1 MESKIS
7 SFKNV
12 SLSVKMLAP
21 SKAGIDKINDIL
33 AASNLLKFRSLDPV
47 ITIPDRLAPGI
58 KDKI

>member
-1 MESKIS
+1 
-7 SFKNV
+7 
-12 SLSVKMLAP
+12 MLAP